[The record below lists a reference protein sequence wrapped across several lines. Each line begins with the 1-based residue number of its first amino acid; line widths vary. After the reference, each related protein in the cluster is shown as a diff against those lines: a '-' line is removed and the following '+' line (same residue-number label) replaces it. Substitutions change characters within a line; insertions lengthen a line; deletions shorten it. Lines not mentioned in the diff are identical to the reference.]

1 MESEFAVSAKRFSA
15 RLSAKKDVQR
25 SARHRPRTESATTAQ
40 PAHSELRRP
49 RRGPSSS
56 KPYDRP
62 STPAVSSSSVALPNP
77 RRSLRISPSELVRRE
92 NALLAAEREVQQKK
106 EDLALQIEAHE
117 KQQHET
123 TTLLSQLAER
133 DAATALAQLEQH
145 FVCPLCYD
153 IVSAPYT
160 ISSAKCGH
168 TFCAICIL
176 KWFFSRLH
184 PPCGSWHESVDC
196 PICRTR
202 FITTPEATPRP
213 EFTFPFVPNRLAAAV
228 ITGFIDKISASSVNT
243 AMKVK
248 REEDEALL
256 VSASKRPQGRK
267 CSRKAK
273 SEENEEEKPR
283 TTEIDAW
290 REGGVSRIEWHKK
303 EREGKEK
310 MTSLLQLW
318 RNMQSDDFIEWK
330 ERLGV

>member
-145 FVCPLCYD
+145 FVCPL
-153 IVSAPYT
+153 
-160 ISSAKCGH
+160 
-168 TFCAICIL
+168 
-176 KWFFSRLH
+176 
-184 PPCGSWHESVDC
+184 
-196 PICRTR
+196 
-202 FITTPEATPRP
+202 
-213 EFTFPFVPNRLAAAV
+213 LAAAV

-303 EREGKEK
+303 ER
-310 MTSLLQLW
+310 
-318 RNMQSDDFIEWK
+318 
-330 ERLGV
+330 